1 MLTRR
6 QLLVGSVLGGLGAGL
21 LTRGASAFSVET
33 TPRFAADAFALA
45 CKPLNI
51 GGSDHGQ
58 LVAETQAGLK
68 AEIARGTAPANVQ
81 QIVICPIC
89 GCRIIVTADASY

>member
-6 QLLVGSVLGGLGAGL
+6 QLLVSTVLGGIGTSLAASV
-21 LTRGASAFSVET
+21 ASAFSIET
-33 TPRFAADAFALA
+33 TPKVAANAFALA
-45 CKPLNI
+45 CKPL
-51 GGSDHGQ
+51 GGSDHSD
-58 LVAETQAGLK
+58 LAAQAQTELR
-68 AEIARGTAPANVQ
+68 AEIARGTLPANAE

>member
-6 QLLVGSVLGGLGAGL
+6 QLLIGSVLGGMGAGL
-21 LTRGASAFSVET
+21 LARGASAFSVET
-33 TPRFAADAFALA
+33 MPRVAANAFALG

-58 LVAETQAGLK
+58 LVAATQAGLK
-68 AEIARGTAPANVQ
+68 AEIARGVAPADAQ
-81 QIVICPIC
+81 QVIICPIC